1 MMVSMTNKNI
11 SKKQARKVLAERDP
25 YVGIVLEEISGQL
38 KTVLEGQGVSDKRID
53 RLHGAV
59 SRLEVGVEKLD
70 TRLISVEIEVKDL
83 NKKFDMLGAKKADRE
98 EVQALDVRVTKLEE
112 SAA

>member
-1 MMVSMTNKNI
+1 MIINMTNKNI

-38 KTVLEGQGVSDKRID
+38 KTVLEGQGSSDKRID

-70 TRLISVEIEVKDL
+70 TRLMVVEVEVKEL
-83 NKKFDMLGAKKADRE
+83 NKKFDLLDTKKADRE
-98 EVQALDVRVTKLEE
+98 ELQVLENRVTKLEE
-112 SAA
+112 STA